1 MATLDD
7 RTLEVLFELDEYRRR
22 AKDFRAQ
29 ARTAL
34 KQLTPQTETDLVNIE
49 SLVPKEKWSSSRS
62 DVEVAL
68 LAKVQGHRD
77 MGDPDDEAAPGLTA
91 HLEAIDL
98 AVLSPRTP
106 DDNPFD
112 PVPVLV
118 AARGMH
124 ALVGR
129 SETVFCKT
137 SLLCYYRIIRELYTA
152 HDREWIVG
160 AARAGKASHASAF
173 VTSECIR
180 AVLAFEKSLRDTA
193 RFFGTTKTL
202 YEECERITALPE
214 LIDIDNAFRK
224 AKSIE
229 FERLGLDWFASNNL
243 RRTVISYDLSDE
255 NGKPLFN
262 RDGTIT
268 PEFINNVLKNLP
280 QLLQAATKKAM
291 EEVKAAKD
299 EIETAREEEA
309 GLLTTADI
317 IDVKALAEKIDSY
330 SSQAKVGDSLD
341 ATKHETKKQR
351 LASLIAINLVDA
363 LSTETKAL
371 INFVA
376 RTSPTPEQEEILKT
390 RLVRELNSLFKRRA
404 ILRTAQKI
412 AIDSLADVADEAE
425 WLWERNEALIH
436 LLETAEADDEI
447 GGDVLIRLNRRLLF
461 AAFSNEIWPKESGY
475 FERTFGAHSI
485 AMRAVS
491 DALKEAQSAFLAC
504 QEKQLD
510 LPELLGKLQ
519 EKFNQISRRVH
530 HVLNPAKRYIQDV
543 LNRELALANNI
554 AKIDHGEL
562 VFAAAAFGA
571 INDWKPNEQLSEAR
585 RILSTALPENGRFQT
600 RRPFHSTKKGYRL
613 FPIGYEMTRSFA
625 QLLQKGREDDLDPR
639 LVRKLL
645 NIFEERPVFDRRGE
659 KILGWN
665 FNNAPDP
672 ENASIWVTSIAVL
685 ALDRVVRML
694 NERINSMVLK
704 HYNVEWPAT
713 AGNKLELNNLIYPDY
728 ELRLKHKGD
737 GLSRESH
744 RLDNVSVAI
753 RLQQMRAHLT
763 RAMLPR
769 GYTDTYSA
777 LFYGPPGT
785 GKTAL
790 AEALAFTSKKPL
802 VRLSPS
808 DLMVQGTDV
817 IESRARAI
825 FDSLSM
831 LTQVVIVLDE
841 FEPVVRNRE
850 RNLSQNRRSTDKASN
865 VEFQN
870 RISDQDNNDPAE
882 FRFLVTGMLPKL
894 RKLNKAAKNQSF
906 VYCLATNHLKEIDDA
921 AKRAERFDLLIP
933 IYNPD
938 PISRA
943 GVFLYRLIRWL
954 QQQQD
959 DRWKT
964 LEAIGF
970 EANLRK
976 IVAITRG
983 VSANNL
989 ATDFFN
995 IDKARKAP
1003 TSSIFHAF
1011 MTDGDFNKT
1020 SIPRSQTS
1028 GTRRGTDVETEVD
1041 SKLQA
1046 FESSWNK

>member
-1 MATLDD
+1 LATLDD

-22 AKDFRAQ
+22 AKDFRSQ
-29 ARTAL
+29 ARGAL
-34 KQLTPQTETDLVNIE
+34 KQLRPVTKADRENIE
-49 SLVPKEKWSSSRS
+49 FLVLGEKWSSSKS

-77 MGDPDDEAAPGLTA
+77 MGEPEDEAGAALTKR
-91 HLEAIDL
+91 LESIDL
-98 AVLSPRTP
+98 AVLSPRSAE
-106 DDNPFD
+106 DNPFD

-129 SETVFCKT
+129 SNTVFCKA

-193 RFFGTTKTL
+193 RFFETTKSL
-202 YEECERITALPE
+202 YEECERITALPDLVE
-214 LIDIDNAFRK
+214 IDKEFSK
-224 AKSIE
+224 AKNIE

-255 NGKPLFN
+255 NGKALF
-262 RDGTIT
+262 DLEGKIT
-268 PEFINNVLKNLP
+268 PEFITTTLKKLP
-280 QLLQAATKKAM
+280 LLLLAATRKAM
-291 EEVKAAKD
+291 EQVKAAKD
-299 EIETAREEEA
+299 ELEAAREEEA

-317 IDVKALAEKIDSY
+317 IDIKVLAQKLDFYTSRVKVEEA
-330 SSQAKVGDSLD
+330 VGN
-341 ATKHETKKQR
+341 ETADQR
-351 LASLIAINLVDA
+351 LAAMITINLVAA
-363 LSTETKAL
+363 LSTETRTL

-376 RTSPTPEQEEILKT
+376 VTSHTPEQGEMLKT
-390 RLVRELNSLFKRRA
+390 KLVRELNSLFKRRA
-404 ILRTAQKI
+404 ILKINQKV
-412 AIDSLADVADEAE
+412 ALTPLAEEAE
-425 WLWERNEALIH
+425 WLWERNKALIQ
-436 LLETAEADDEI
+436 LLETAEANDEI
-447 GGDVLIRLNRRLLF
+447 GGDVLIRLNRRLLY
-461 AAFSNEIWPKESGY
+461 AAFSKEIRPKDSGY

-491 DALKEAQSAFLAC
+491 DALKEAQYAFSAC
-504 QEKQLD
+504 QQED
-510 LPELLGKLQ
+510 PDIPSLLGDLQ
-519 EKFNQISRRVH
+519 ERFNQISRRVH

-543 LNRELALANNI
+543 LNRELALANNV

-585 RILSTALPENGRFQT
+585 RILATALPDNGRFQT
-600 RRPFHSTKKGYRL
+600 RRPFHATNKGYRL

-625 QLLQKGREDDLDPR
+625 QLLQKGREEDLDPK

-645 NIFEERPVFDRRGE
+645 NIFEERPVFDRKGE

-672 ENASIWVTSIAVL
+672 ETASIWVTSIAVL
-685 ALDRVVRML
+685 ALDRIVRML

-713 AGNKLELNNLIYPDY
+713 AGSKLELNNLIYPDY
-728 ELRLKHKGD
+728 ELRLKHRGD
-737 GLSRESH
+737 GLSSEFH

-763 RAMLPR
+763 RAMLPKV
-769 GYTDTYSA
+769 YTETYSA

-790 AEALAFTSKKPL
+790 AEALAVTSKTPL

-850 RNLSQNRRSTDKASN
+850 RNLNHNRRSTDKSSN

-870 RISDQDNNDPAE
+870 RNSERDNDPAE

-894 RKLNKAAKNQSF
+894 RKLNKAAKAQSF
-906 VYCLATNHLKEIDDA
+906 VYCLATNHLKEIDEA

-938 PISRA
+938 PVSRA
-943 GVFLYRLIRWL
+943 GVFLYRLIRFL
-954 QQQQD
+954 QQQKNA
-959 DRWKT
+959 RWQK
-964 LEAIGF
+964 LEEVNGF
-970 EANLRK
+970 AENLRK
-976 IVAITRG
+976 VVTSTRG

-995 IDKARKAP
+995 INAQKP
-1003 TSSIFHAF
+1003 GTTSSIFHAF
-1011 MTDGDFNKT
+1011 LDGDLNK
-1020 SIPRSQTS
+1020 SVIPRSQTS
-1028 GTRRGTDVETEVD
+1028 GSRKGTDVETEIE
-1041 SKLQA
+1041 SKLQT